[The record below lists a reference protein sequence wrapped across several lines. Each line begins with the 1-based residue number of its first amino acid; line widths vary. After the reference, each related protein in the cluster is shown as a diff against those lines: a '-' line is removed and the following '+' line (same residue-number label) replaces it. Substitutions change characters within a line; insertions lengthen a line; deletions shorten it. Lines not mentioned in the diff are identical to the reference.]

1 MLELESRSTIRW
13 EGSVYS
19 TIYTLIS
26 TVCCF
31 HSQTLD
37 FNGQTPRDVIP
48 WTLGHMPEV
57 GKGTDCIC
65 SWTPSVSGKSATSPI
80 QTGYS
85 ALSTHAQ
92 IVYTAYTYTHLQAR
106 MYTNASMHAR
116 THACTCATPTHTLS
130 LHSSTS
136 YSATLNISQEQCAC
150 DCRVGRCV
158 LRKGTVFLQYLALGL
173 CVSTVGSL
181 GALCSVSVPWQ
192 FSKHWVWLRNVPS
205 SVRERTTKDRRLH
218 SCLFQ
223 SNSQIVLSNL
233 VKWWDQI
240 YCLTEQ

>member
-116 THACTCATPTHTLS
+116 THARAPHPHTHSLSPLFHFILCHIVYKPRTLCVIVG
-130 LHSSTS
+130 L
-136 YSATLNISQEQCAC
+136 Y
-150 DCRVGRCV
+150 RVFWERE
-158 LRKGTVFLQYLALGL
+158 L
-173 CVSTVGSL
+173 CVSAAFGIGTVCFYCGFIGSSE
-181 GALCSVSVPWQ
+181 LCSVPWQ
-192 FSKHWVWLRNVPS
+192 LSKHWMWLRNVPS
-205 SVRERTTKDRRLH
+205 SVRVRK
-218 SCLFQ
+218 
-223 SNSQIVLSNL
+223 
-233 VKWWDQI
+233 
-240 YCLTEQ
+240 

>member
-116 THACTCATPTHTLS
+116 THARAPHPHTHSLSTLPLHTLP
-130 LHSSTS
+130 HCIQAQNTV
-136 YSATLNISQEQCAC
+136 C
-150 DCRVGRCV
+150 DCRVVQSV
-158 LRKGTVFLQYLALGL
+158 LRKGTVCFCCVWHWDCVFPLWVHWELWALFSSMTALQTLN
-173 CVSTVGSL
+173 VIKK
-181 GALCSVSVPWQ
+181 CSQQRESE
-192 FSKHWVWLRNVPS
+192 K
-205 SVRERTTKDRRLH
+205 VRESTSLKIGV
-218 SCLFQ
+218 Q
-223 SNSQIVLSNL
+223 SEAAFLS
-233 VKWWDQI
+233 I
-240 YCLTEQ
+240 SEQ